1 MMFHFE
7 LKRMFQELIERAY
20 GKMYKIAYLIAS
32 PCKKNPPLFLTDA
45 INKEH
50 MLKCHV
56 QKLQVTWCLQKKKNG
71 GGARVPYVTNSISS
85 QDLARKGIQ

>member
-1 MMFHFE
+1 
-7 LKRMFQELIERAY
+7 MFQELIERAY

-71 GGARVPYVTNSISS
+71 GGGARVPYVTNSISS

>member
-1 MMFHFE
+1 
-7 LKRMFQELIERAY
+7 MFQELIERAY

-71 GGARVPYVTNSISS
+71 GGGKSSICHKFYKFPG
-85 QDLARKGIQ
+85 LGKKRNPMTCTI